1 MVVVLEEIV
10 TLMVI
15 LEDLVVEVVMHLVV
29 EALVQVDL
37 QHNHL

>member
-1 MVVVLEEIV
+1 MVVVLEEIA
-10 TLMVI
+10 TIMVI

-37 QHNHL
+37 QHNHP